1 MTQDY
6 WSKNNRWWDWEL
18 ARRIGT
24 HQTNHEATY
33 YTRSHHSKLD
43 PKKGKELEPQ
53 ALQLPTLLQQI
64 SAGCILT
71 CCPSVYL
78 SVCRREATAELT
90 STNFKELAT
99 KGFTEPSFLS
109 TTIFSYLRM
118 RSEQLQQLISFF
130 IGSHLKAQSTLPCN
144 YCWFNLHMTATKRST
159 DQHN

>member
-6 WSKNNRWWDWEL
+6 WSNNNRWWNWEL

-24 HQTNHEATY
+24 HQTNHKATY

-43 PKKGKELEPQ
+43 PKKGRELEPQ

-71 CCPSVYL
+71 RCPSVYL
-78 SVCRREATAELT
+78 SVCRREVTAELT

-99 KGFTEPSFLS
+99 KGFTKPSFLS

-118 RSEQLQQLISFF
+118 SSEQLQQLISFF
-130 IGSHLKAQSTLPCN
+130 IGSYLKAQSSLPWN
-144 YCWFNLHMTATKRST
+144 YCWFNLHMTTTKRST

>member
-1 MTQDY
+1 MGL
-6 WSKNNRWWDWEL
+6 RV

-24 HQTNHEATY
+24 HQTNHKATY

-43 PKKGKELEPQ
+43 PKKGRELEPQ

-78 SVCRREATAELT
+78 SVCRREVTAELT

-118 RSEQLQQLISFF
+118 PSEQLQLISFF
-130 IGSHLKAQSTLPCN
+130 IG
-144 YCWFNLHMTATKRST
+144 
-159 DQHN
+159 